1 MKTYEERANCV
12 QQKLQRK
19 NKQHKALMA
28 TAGAL
33 CICLVVGIVLPYVKN
48 DGNRGIDISNYSDSE
63 YIKVIEAINRDLPQ
77 NSNGN
82 GFDSFWYGDSVLTGG
97 SMDMVYGDVPGA
109 AAPGATPDYGMN
121 IENSTNSSVEITDHQ
136 VAGVLEADIIKR
148 SQTHIFYLKGN
159 ILEIYPIAGEETKLL
174 GTWKLN
180 ADMNSH
186 YSNAEMYLSAD
197 ATRLNIVVQGSGT
210 ILKEKGNRSF
220 VQVISLD
227 VSDPENIKE
236 MESIYVTGSLL
247 SSRMVGDQMLLMA
260 RYWMDLNIDFE
271 DESTFIPQIGTP
283 GNMQS
288 IPAEN
293 IIIPD
298 RLDGRS
304 YTVVVLLNGNDMSLV
319 DSGAFMSASS
329 ELYVSKERIYAT
341 LSYFESEKLSD
352 TSLFT
357 KAMTSI
363 SCMSY
368 GADGLKDQGTFCV
381 EGTVK
386 DQYSMDEYDGIFR
399 VVTTTRRNSTVYGNP
414 NATLDAQGNTAP
426 PAGNTTA
433 IPKSSQNANLT
444 CFKVGTWEQVAQV
457 AQFAPVG
464 ETVASVRFDGNFAY
478 VCTAVVVSF
487 TDPVF
492 FFDMT
497 DLSNITVKDTG
508 TIDGFSSS
516 LIQLEDG
523 FLLGIGMDDRST
535 LKVEIYE
542 QTDTGVT
549 SVCEYLQNGNIAS
562 DYKAYYIDRENNLFG
577 IPTSGGYILLHFD
590 GNQLRQLAN
599 VGIIGT
605 LEDTRGIVIDDF
617 LYVFSYVFRVQSIA

>member
-1 MKTYEERANCV
+1 MKTYEERMACI

-19 NKQHKALMA
+19 NKQRKVLMT

-33 CICLVVGIVLPYVKN
+33 CLCIIAGIAFWPFAGRDQN
-48 DGNRGIDISNYSDSE
+48 ISQYKDSE
-63 YIKVIEAINRDLPQ
+63 YIKVIEAINRDLPSY
-77 NSNGN
+77 SNRN
-82 GFDSFWYGDSVLTGG
+82 DSLLFGTAGMDG
-97 SMDMVYGDVPGA
+97 SAMDMAEGVPQA
-109 AAPGATPDYGMN
+109 SQAPGATPDYDMSTEDG
-121 IENSTNSSVEITDHQ
+121 TNSSVEITDHQ
-136 VAGVLEADIIKR
+136 IAGVLEADIIKR
-148 SQTHIFYLKGN
+148 SQTHIFYLKQN

-174 GTWKLN
+174 GTWKLGV
-180 ADMNSH
+180 DLNS
-186 YSNAEMYLSAD
+186 YYGNAEMYLSAD
-197 ATRLNIVVQGSGT
+197 ATRLNIVAQGSGT
-210 ILKEKGNRSF
+210 ILKEKGNRYF

-227 VSDPENIKE
+227 VSDPTNIKE

-271 DESTFIPQIGTP
+271 DESTFLPQIGTP

-304 YTVVVLLNGNDMSLV
+304 YTVVILLNGNDMSLV

-341 LSYFESEKLSD
+341 LSYAEREELNDTLSV
-352 TSLFT
+352 S

-368 GADGLKDQGTFCV
+368 GADGLNDQGTFCV

-386 DQYSMDEYDGIFR
+386 DQYSMDEHNGIFR
-399 VVTTTRRNSTVYGNP
+399 IVTGTNRSYRIYSVP
-414 NATLDAQGNTAP
+414 NATTDAYGNTAP
-426 PAGNTTA
+426 PAGDITA
-433 IPKSSQNANLT
+433 IPPTSRNANLT
-444 CFKVGTWEQVAQV
+444 CFKVGTWEQVGQV
-457 AQFAPVG
+457 EQFAPEG
-464 ETVASVRFDGNFAY
+464 ETVSSVRFEGDYAY

-497 DLSNITVKDTG
+497 DLSNITFKDTG
-508 TIDGFSSS
+508 TIGGFSSS
-516 LIQLEDG
+516 LIKLEDG
-523 FLLGIGMDDRST
+523 FLLGIGMDDRRI
-535 LKVEIYE
+535 LKAEVYE
-542 QTDTGVT
+542 ETETGVG
-549 SVCEYLQNGNIAS
+549 SVCAYVQSGNIAS
-562 DYKAYYIDRENNLFG
+562 NYKAYYIDREKNLFG
-577 IPTSGGYILLHFD
+577 IPTSEGYILLHFD
-590 GNQLRQLAN
+590 GCQITQLAN

-605 LEDTRGIVIDDF
+605 LEDTRGIVIDGF
-617 LYVFSYVFRVQSIA
+617 LYVFSYVFRVQRIGA